1 MTQLEDPEKA
11 LNDYANAMKLGNTRT
26 LPRLFESADIDF
38 SFDEGHIGNL
48 VSSVRKS
55 LSELSV

>member
-1 MTQLEDPEKA
+1 MTLVRE
-11 LNDYANAMKLGNTRT
+11 T
-26 LPRLFESADIDF
+26 LPHLFESADIEL